1 MRRNEGSARR
11 GGLVSSHPDLLT
23 GLPLQIVHVLPV
35 HLQAV
40 PAILTE
46 ATLLQTSTQC
56 NGSLIDLAD
65 DPT

>member
-1 MRRNEGSARR
+1 MRRNEGSERW
-11 GGLVSSHPDLLT
+11 GGLVSSHPDVLA

-35 HLQAV
+35 RLEAV
-40 PAILTE
+40 PAILAD
-46 ATLLQTSTQC
+46 ATLLETSTQC

>member
-1 MRRNEGSARR
+1 M
-11 GGLVSSHPDLLT
+11 
-23 GLPLQIVHVLPV
+23 LPV

-40 PAILTE
+40 PAILAE
-46 ATLLQTSTQC
+46 ATLGQTSTQC